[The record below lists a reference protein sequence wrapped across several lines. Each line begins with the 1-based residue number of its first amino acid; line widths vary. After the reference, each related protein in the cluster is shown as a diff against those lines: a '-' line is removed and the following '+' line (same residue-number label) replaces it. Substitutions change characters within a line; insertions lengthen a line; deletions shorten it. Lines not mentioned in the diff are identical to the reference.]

1 MEIIVEEFIKSEK
14 LLQIL
19 IKLLNPQILFCKSE
33 ISLQI
38 RELSLNPE
46 KYFANPKKY
55 FVTCYLRQQSAT
67 NSGLPHPRWRSF
79 VRLVLVGNPGGKF
92 CFKCGSKVA
101 GISHPSAR
109 ISTFEDER
117 ASSSSSSKSLSQY
130 FTSKAEERRGSK
142 FNKPNN

>member
-46 KYFANPKKY
+46 KYFANPKNY

-67 NSGLPHPRWRSF
+67 NSGLPHPKWRSF
-79 VRLVLVGNPGGKF
+79 VRLVLIVNPGGKF